1 MFGKDEKDMKIE
13 TQKIY
18 LNEESSGEDAATEV
32 LEEVL
37 DGDVY
42 GWNAFFAWKDLE
54 KIYASARK

>member
-18 LNEESSGEDAATEV
+18 LNEDDSLQDAAFEI
-32 LEEVL
+32 LEEIL